1 MVEKTAF
8 LGPSAFSVM
17 KHQWSGGAAGAAK
30 ALAFGPALLA
40 SSIGPHQR
48 TLSVTPALG
57 FHRGLAMPVPTTH
70 SLTTIRSGQG
80 EAKGLRE
87 EAIQKIRKQKTF
99 PGGPVFKTLSFHCRG
114 CRFDPCMGTKIPHG
128 QKIKKERK
136 KSQEAEVIAFRGGL
150 DPC

>member
-1 MVEKTAF
+1 M
-8 LGPSAFSVM
+8 
-17 KHQWSGGAAGAAK
+17 
-30 ALAFGPALLA
+30 
-40 SSIGPHQR
+40 
-48 TLSVTPALG
+48 PALG
-57 FHRGLAMPVPTTH
+57 LHRGFLRAMPVPTTH

-114 CRFDPCMGTKIPHG
+114 CRFDPCLGTKIPRG
-128 QKIKKERK
+128 QKIERK
-136 KSQEAEVIAFRGGL
+136 KSQEAEGIAFRGSL

>member
-1 MVEKTAF
+1 
-8 LGPSAFSVM
+8 
-17 KHQWSGGAAGAAK
+17 
-30 ALAFGPALLA
+30 
-40 SSIGPHQR
+40 
-48 TLSVTPALG
+48 
-57 FHRGLAMPVPTTH
+57 MPVPTTH

-114 CRFDPCMGTKIPHG
+114 CRFDPCLGTKIPRG

-136 KSQEAEVIAFRGGL
+136 KSQEAEGIAFRGSL